1 MPEGQMGKGNDY
13 FPAII
18 FLIRAK
24 GGKGWQ
30 LTGIKLQNVY
40 YRLNMSLL

>member
-1 MPEGQMGKGNDY
+1 MPEGQMVKGNDY

-24 GGKGWQ
+24 GWKGWQ
-30 LTGIKLQNVY
+30 LTRIKLQN
-40 YRLNMSLL
+40 L